1 VTTFLLV
8 RHASHALL
16 RRTLVGRTPGVPLD
30 AEGRAQAARLAERL
44 SALKPLAL
52 YSSPVQRALETAAPL
67 SERWGLPVQMCKEF
81 IEIDFGEWAGRDF
94 TDLHA
99 VKQWEYFNSYRSGTR
114 PSGGELM
121 LEVQARAVAGLQRLH
136 AGHPNSLIVIV
147 SHGDVIRAALNYYL
161 GAPLDLFRRLEISPA
176 SVSLLEL
183 QDWGPRVLLVNHLGD
198 LPQIPAD
205 T

>member
-1 VTTFLLV
+1 VTTFLLI
-8 RHASHALL
+8 RHATHALL
-16 RRTLVGRTPGVPLD
+16 RRTLVGRAPGVPLD
-30 AEGRAQAARLAERL
+30 EEGRVQAERLAERL
-44 SALKPLAL
+44 AHLEPMAL
-52 YSSPVQRALETAAPL
+52 YSSPVQRAMETAAPL
-67 SERWGLPVQMCKEF
+67 SERWGLPVQMSKEF
-81 IEIDFGEWAGRDF
+81 IEIDFGEWSGRDF

-99 VKQWEYFNSYRSGTR
+99 LPQWEYFNSYRSGTR

-136 AGHPNSLIVIV
+136 AEHPGALVAIV
-147 SHGDVIRAALNYYL
+147 SHGDVIRSALNYYL

-198 LPQIPAD
+198 LPEIGAD

>member
-1 VTTFLLV
+1 MTTFLLI

-16 RRTLVGRTPGVPLD
+16 KRTLVGRTPGVPLD
-30 AEGRAQAARLAERL
+30 EEGRAQAERLAERL
-44 SALKPLAL
+44 ADLKPLAL
-52 YSSPVQRALETAAPL
+52 YSSPVQRAMETAAPL
-67 SERWGLPVQMCKEF
+67 SERWGLPVQMSKEF

-94 TDLHA
+94 SDLRPLQ
-99 VKQWEYFNSYRSGTR
+99 QWDYFNSYRSGTR

-121 LEVQARAVAGLQRLH
+121 LEVQARAVTGLQRLH
-136 AGHPNSLIVIV
+136 AEHPDSLIAIV

-161 GAPLDLFRRLEISPA
+161 GAALDLFRRLEVSPA

-198 LPQIPAD
+198 LPQFPAD